1 MLKTYDSLDAVPEA
15 LREHYELSGGKYI
28 PKVSDDHPLVV
39 NSTKLLNEKNAA
51 ETATRDVQIKL
62 DAANADLASA
72 RAGSLPRGQRA
83 VSAADAELL
92 EKIKA
97 HGTADEVTKKLTEHK
112 DLSEKVAKTERDTQ
126 LRLVAKE
133 LGYDNVEAFVLL
145 PDLPEFE
152 IREIAGKKSVIAKV
166 KDGANIVEKPAAEF
180 IESSPLNAPFVP
192 VLKTKGGVH
201 VPEQRRDNGASGDL
215 YSRLRNETK
224 AEQADPAGIN
234 TITERFGFGKV
245 AAQA

>member
-1 MLKTYDSLDAVPEA
+1 MLKTYDSRDAIPEG
-15 LREHYELSGGKYI
+15 LREHYKQIGDKWVPEI
-28 PKVSDDHPLVV
+28 SDDHPVKLNNVQ
-39 NSTKLLNEKNAA
+39 LLNEKTTA
-51 ETATRDVQIKL
+51 ETKAAGL
-62 DAANADLASA
+62 ESANASLKADLESA
-72 RAGSLPRGQRA
+72 KSHSLPRGHVA
-83 VSAADAELL
+83 VPKAEVEAL
-92 EKIKA
+92 ETLKT
-97 HGTADEVTKKLTEHK
+97 HGTAAEIATKLTEHK
-112 DLSEKVAKTERDTQ
+112 DLSEKVAKSERDAQ

-192 VLKTKGGVH
+192 VLRTKGGVH
-201 VPEQRRDNGASGDL
+201 VPEQRRDNQPSGDL
-215 YSRLRNETK
+215 YSRLRDETK
-224 AEQADPAGIN
+224 AQQADPAGIN